1 MITNEGEYKMHEQYY
16 KQQIQFEEDLT
27 IDLKKL
33 FLCIWSRKILIGK
46 VFLSI
51 FILIVLSTFVFP
63 KKYMVDA
70 DLYINKTNS
79 SNMAE
84 INPYFIS
91 EVGTGGGMAAL
102 MSGGGNLMNELEIM
116 QSPLVIDKVIQ
127 ENDLRFKKL
136 FGIIPTVKTGKPL
149 TTEKFLKKKVSFEN
163 KKGTNVVTISYKDK
177 DKELAYNVV
186 NSIINNY
193 IALHKEL
200 NSEKS
205 KSDKTVLEA
214 EYKQAKAD
222 LNKKMNS
229 ISGMPANSM
238 TGSGGLA
245 AMSAFSKSAQRALSG
260 IQGQYASGLK
270 SEIALR
276 EDAEKVAELA
286 KKVEWARL
294 VENMSN
300 SSNVVVLKEPRRLQD
315 YEQTSPKLLIN
326 IVLGIVFGAIA
337 ALFAVIF
344 VENTDKNLTY
354 SMLGDNIIY
363 NFEKD
368 FIDLKSILLAEK
380 NPISL
385 VVFEKLEENFINEL
399 SKFKNI
405 NFVKADISEEFENGV
420 QNSSKVIL
428 LSAIGKTN
436 SKEYKHIK
444 EFLGKL
450 NKEILVE
457 VLV

>member
-1 MITNEGEYKMHEQYY
+1 MQQQLNYY
-16 KQQIQFEEDLT
+16 SPQDELDEELT
-27 IDLKKL
+27 IDLKKIFFAL
-33 FLCIWSRKILIGK
+33 WSRKFLIAK
-46 VFLSI
+46 VFIAVLTFFVLLS
-51 FILIVLSTFVFP
+51 FILP
-63 KKYMVDA
+63 KKYSVDA

-149 TTEKFLKKKVSFEN
+149 TTEKFLKKGISFEN
-163 KKGTNVVTISYKDK
+163 KKGTNVVTISYKSK
-177 DKELAYNVV
+177 DKELAYNIV

-193 IALHKEL
+193 IALHQEL

-222 LNKKMNS
+222 LDKKMNS
-229 ISGMPANSM
+229 ISGMPANTM

-260 IQGQYASGLK
+260 IQGQYASGIK

-286 KKVEWARL
+286 KKLEWAKL
-294 VENMSN
+294 VDNMSE
-300 SSNVVVLKEPRRLQD
+300 SSNVVILKEPRKLQD
-315 YEQTSPKLLIN
+315 YEQTSPKLFTN
-326 IVLGIVFGAIA
+326 IILGIVFGAIT

-344 VENTDKNLTY
+344 VENTDKKLTY

-363 NFEKD
+363 DIEKD
-368 FIDLKSILLAEK
+368 FIDLKSVLLAEK
-380 NPISL
+380 KSQL
-385 VVFEKLEENFINEL
+385 AVVVFERLKNDTIQEL
-399 SKFKNI
+399 QKFKNI
-405 NFVKADISEEFENGV
+405 QFVKADISDEFESGLE
-420 QNSSKVIL
+420 NSSK
-428 LSAIGKTN
+428 A
-436 SKEYKHIK
+436 
-444 EFLGKL
+444 
-450 NKEILVE
+450 ILVSSIGNTDAKLYKRVKQLLE
-457 VLV
+457 RMDKKIIQDVLV

>member
-1 MITNEGEYKMHEQYY
+1 MQEQNLNYY
-16 KQQIQFEEDLT
+16 CPQDELDEELT
-27 IDLKKL
+27 IDLKKIFFAL
-33 FLCIWSRKILIGK
+33 WSRKFLIAK
-46 VFLSI
+46 VFVAVFAFFVLMT
-51 FILIVLSTFVFP
+51 FISA
-63 KKYMVDA
+63 KKYTVDA

-149 TTEKFLKKKVSFEN
+149 TTEKFLKKGISFEN
-163 KKGTNVVTISYKDK
+163 KKGTNVVTISYKSK
-177 DKELAYNVV
+177 DKELAYGVV

-193 IALHKEL
+193 IALHQEL

-222 LNKKMNS
+222 LDKKMNS
-229 ISGMPANSM
+229 ISGMPANTM
-238 TGSGGLA
+238 AGSGGLA
-245 AMSAFSKSAQRALSG
+245 AMSAFSKSAQKALSG
-260 IQGQYASGLK
+260 IQGQYASGIK

-294 VENMSN
+294 VDNMSE
-300 SSNVVVLKEPRRLQD
+300 SSNVIVLKEPRRLQD
-315 YEQTSPKLLIN
+315 YEQTSPKLFTN
-326 IVLGIVFGAIA
+326 IILGIVFGAIA

-344 VENTDKNLTY
+344 VENTDKKLTY

-363 NFEKD
+363 DIEKD
-368 FIDLKSILLAEK
+368 FIDLKSVLLAKKKEQ
-380 NPISL
+380 L
-385 VVFEKLEENFINEL
+385 AFVVFGGMKDETISQLQQ
-399 SKFKNI
+399 FKNI
-405 NFVKADISEEFENGV
+405 QFVKADISDEFETGIENINNV
-420 QNSSKVIL
+420 IIISSIGNTDAKLYKRVKQL
-428 LSAIGKTN
+428 L
-436 SKEYKHIK
+436 ERM
-444 EFLGKL
+444 
-450 NKEILVE
+450 NKEIIQE

>member
-1 MITNEGEYKMHEQYY
+1 MEEINVQNEITIN
-16 KQQIQFEEDLT
+16 
-27 IDLKKL
+27 LKSI
-33 FLCIWSRKILIGK
+33 FLAFWHRRVLLIK
-46 VFLSI
+46 VFALVLI
-51 FILIVLSTFVFP
+51 YFIASTYWTA
-63 KKYMVDA
+63 KTWTVDA

-91 EVGTGGGMAAL
+91 EVGSGGGMASL
-102 MSGGGNLMNELEIM
+102 MSGGGTLMNELEIM

-127 ENDLRFKKL
+127 ENDLRFQKL

-149 TTEKFLKKKVSFEN
+149 TTEKFLKGISFEN
-163 KKGTNVVTISYKDK
+163 KKGTNVVTISYKSK
-177 DKELAYNVV
+177 DKELAYGVV

-193 IALHKEL
+193 IALHQEL

-214 EYKQAKAD
+214 EYKQAKANLD
-222 LNKKMNS
+222 KKMNS
-229 ISGMPANSM
+229 LSGMPANTM
-238 TGSGGLA
+238 AGSGGLA
-245 AMSAFSKSAQRALSG
+245 AMSVFSKSAQKALSG
-260 IQGQYASGLK
+260 IQGQYVSGLK

-294 VENMSN
+294 VDNMSD

-315 YEQTSPKLLIN
+315 YEQTSPKLFTN
-326 IVLGIVFGAIA
+326 IILGIVFGAIA

-344 VENTDKNLTY
+344 VENTDKKLTY

-363 NFEKD
+363 DFEKD
-368 FIDLKSILLAEK
+368 FIDLKSVLLANKKEQLA
-380 NPISL
+380 I
-385 VVFEKLEENFINEL
+385 VVFEGMKAETTSKLQ
-399 SKFKNI
+399 KFNNI
-405 NFVKADISEEFENGV
+405 QFVKADISDEFETGIENI
-420 QNSSKVIL
+420 NKVIL
-428 LSAIGKTN
+428 VSSIGNTDAKL
-436 SKEYKHIK
+436 YKRVK
-444 EFLGKL
+444 QLLERM
-450 NKEILVE
+450 NKEIIQE

>member
-1 MITNEGEYKMHEQYY
+1 MQEQKLNYY
-16 KQQIQFEEDLT
+16 CPQDELDEELT
-27 IDLKKL
+27 IDLKKI
-33 FLCIWSRKILIGK
+33 FLALWSRKFLIAK
-46 VFLSI
+46 IFVAVFLFFVLMT
-51 FILIVLSTFVFP
+51 FISA
-63 KKYMVDA
+63 KKYTVDA

-149 TTEKFLKKKVSFEN
+149 TTEKFLKKGISFEN
-163 KKGTNVVTISYKDK
+163 KKGTNVVTISYKSK
-177 DKELAYNVV
+177 DKELAYGVV

-193 IALHKEL
+193 IALHQEL

-229 ISGMPANSM
+229 ISGMPANTM
-238 TGSGGLA
+238 AGSGGLA

-260 IQGQYASGLK
+260 IQGQYASGIK

-276 EDAEKVAELA
+276 EEAEKVAELA
-286 KKVEWARL
+286 KKLEWARL
-294 VENMSN
+294 VENMSE
-300 SSNVVVLKEPRRLQD
+300 SSNVVILKEPRRLQD
-315 YEQTSPKLLIN
+315 YEQTSPKLFTN
-326 IVLGIVFGAIA
+326 IILGIVFGVIA
-337 ALFAVIF
+337 ALIAVIF
-344 VENTDKNLTY
+344 RENTDKKLTY
-354 SMLGDNIIY
+354 SMLSENIIY
-363 NFEKD
+363 NGENDFTDLKVQILAKKDKKIACVMFEELSSFLALQLKD
-368 FIDLKSILLAEK
+368 FK
-380 NPISL
+380 NL
-385 VVFEKLEENFINEL
+385 DFI
-399 SKFKNI
+399 
-405 NFVKADISEEFENGV
+405 KADISSEFVERVKNSEE
-420 QNSSKVIL
+420 VIIFD
-428 LSAIGKTN
+428 SINKTN
-436 SKEYKHIK
+436 SKFYKQIK
-444 EFLGKL
+444 QMLNEM
-450 NKEILVE
+450 NKEISLE
-457 VLV
+457 VLI

>member
-1 MITNEGEYKMHEQYY
+1 MQEQKLNYY
-16 KQQIQFEEDLT
+16 CPQDELDEEIN
-27 IDLKKL
+27 IDLKKI
-33 FLCIWSRKILIGK
+33 FLALWSRKFLIAK
-46 VFLSI
+46 IFVAVFLFFVLMT
-51 FILIVLSTFVFP
+51 FISA
-63 KKYMVDA
+63 KKYTVDA

-149 TTEKFLKKKVSFEN
+149 TTEKFLKKKVKFEL
-163 KKGTNVVTISYKDK
+163 KKGTNVVTVSYKDK
-177 DKELAYNVV
+177 DKELAYGVV

-193 IALHKEL
+193 IALHQEL

-229 ISGMPANSM
+229 ISGMPANTM
-238 TGSGGLA
+238 AGSGGLA
-245 AMSAFSKSAQRALSG
+245 AMSAFSKSAQKALSG

-294 VENMSN
+294 VENMSE
-300 SSNVVVLKEPRRLQD
+300 SSNVIVLKEPRKLQD
-315 YEQTSPKLLIN
+315 YEQTSPKLFTN
-326 IVLGIVFGAIA
+326 IILGIVFGAIA

-344 VENTDKNLTY
+344 VENTDKKLTY
-354 SMLGDNIIY
+354 SMLGNNIIY
-363 NFEKD
+363 DVEKD
-368 FIDLKSILLAEK
+368 FIDLKSVLLAKKKEQLA
-380 NPISL
+380 I
-385 VVFEKLEENFINEL
+385 VVFEGMKDETIKQLQ
-399 SKFKNI
+399 KFNNI
-405 NFVKADISEEFENGV
+405 QFVKADISDEFETGIENINNV
-420 QNSSKVIL
+420 IIVSSIGNTDAKLYKRVKQL
-428 LSAIGKTN
+428 L
-436 SKEYKHIK
+436 ERM
-444 EFLGKL
+444 
-450 NKEILVE
+450 NKEIIQE

>member
-1 MITNEGEYKMHEQYY
+1 MDKNINYCPQDEL
-16 KQQIQFEEDLT
+16 EEELT
-27 IDLKKL
+27 IDLKKI
-33 FLCIWSRKILIGK
+33 FLALWSRKFLIAK
-46 VFLSI
+46 IFVAVFLFFVLMT
-51 FILIVLSTFVFP
+51 FISA
-63 KKYMVDA
+63 KKYTVDA

-149 TTEKFLKKKVSFEN
+149 TTEKFLKKGISFEN
-163 KKGTNVVTISYKDK
+163 KKGTNVVTISYKSK
-177 DKELAYNVV
+177 DKELAYGVV

-193 IALHKEL
+193 IALHQEL

-222 LNKKMNS
+222 LDKKMNS
-229 ISGMPANSM
+229 ISGMPANTM
-238 TGSGGLA
+238 AGSGGLA

-260 IQGQYASGLK
+260 IQGQYVSGMK

-294 VENMSN
+294 VDNMSD

-315 YEQTSPKLLIN
+315 YEQTSPKLFTN
-326 IVLGIVFGAIA
+326 IILGIVFGVIA

-344 VENTDKNLTY
+344 VENTDKKLTY
-354 SMLGDNIIY
+354 SMLGNNIIY
-363 NFEKD
+363 DIEKD
-368 FIDLKSILLAEK
+368 FIDLKSVLLAKKKEQ
-380 NPISL
+380 L
-385 VVFEKLEENFINEL
+385 AFVVFGGMKDETIKQLQ
-399 SKFKNI
+399 KFNNI
-405 NFVKADISEEFENGV
+405 QFVKADISDEFETGIENINNV
-420 QNSSKVIL
+420 IIVSSIGNTEAKLYKRVKQL
-428 LSAIGKTN
+428 L
-436 SKEYKHIK
+436 ERM
-444 EFLGKL
+444 
-450 NKEILVE
+450 NKEIIQE